1 MNKHTKELDRLAH
14 EIYSEFGFIT
24 CSEFERARIAT
35 IYYNQLKSIK

>member
-1 MNKHTKELDRLAH
+1 MNHIEELDRLA
-14 EIYSEFGFIT
+14 EETYGEFGFIT